1 MNYLIRV
8 PLLVLMFLF
17 DQTALAG
24 SGTGHSHDH
33 GHHHGPIISEQAVK
47 KATKHVQKLVKK
59 GKLDASWSE
68 VASKSVEEKSYGHG
82 PEWVVTFEN
91 KAIED
96 PEKQT
101 LYVFYTINGKYLASN
116 FTGQ

>member
-1 MNYLIRV
+1 MNQCIKV
-8 PLLVLMFLF
+8 SLLLLMFIF
-17 DQTALAG
+17 GQTALAG
-24 SGTGHSHDH
+24 PGGGHSHDH
-33 GHHHGPIISEQAVK
+33 GHHHGPITSEQAVK
-47 KATKHVQKLVKK
+47 KATKHVQKLVEK
-59 GKLDASWSE
+59 GKIDASWSG

-91 KAIED
+91 KAIAD
-96 PEKQT
+96 PAKQT

>member
-1 MNYLIRV
+1 MNNLIKV

-17 DQTALAG
+17 GQTVFAG
-24 SGTGHSHDH
+24 PGGGHSHDH
-33 GHHHGPIISEQAVK
+33 GHLHGPISSEQAVK

-59 GKLDASWSE
+59 GKIDASWSG
-68 VASKSVEEKSYGHG
+68 VASKSVEEKSFGHG

-91 KAIED
+91 KAAED

-116 FTGQ
+116 FSGQ

>member
-1 MNYLIRV
+1 MNNLTKV
-8 PLLVLMFLF
+8 SLLVLMFLF
-17 DQTALAG
+17 GQAALAG
-24 SGTGHSHDH
+24 PGGGHSHDH
-33 GHHHGPIISEQAVK
+33 GHHHGPISSEQAVK

-59 GKLDASWSE
+59 GKIDSSWSG
-68 VASKSVEEKSYGHG
+68 VSSKSVEEKSFGHG

-91 KAIED
+91 KSAKD